1 MFQQMLNS
9 SRAVLLRP
17 SVATFEEFERNDLGW
32 ATIYIAI
39 GALISALL
47 GAISFVIQRPFLEQQ
62 MANLQQ
68 QFGSQPLPP
77 ILTTFMG
84 GGGLAVTVA
93 ISLLSTLVIYFIW
106 TIFVYLLGR
115 AFGGT
120 GAFGELAYDIAL
132 FWAPVSVVSSLI
144 SVAGIGP
151 LAFLTSLVSL
161 VLLIYNI
168 YLSYLSIQAGMNLP
182 SNRALIVILIP
193 ILVVI
198 LGCCGLIA
206 VIVAAMSGAA
216 Q

>member
-17 SVATFEEFERNDLGW
+17 SVASFEEHERNDLGW

-39 GALISALL
+39 GAIITALL

-62 MANLQQ
+62 MADLEQQ
-68 QFGSQPLPP
+68 LGGQPLPP
-77 ILTTFMG
+77 FVTTFMG
-84 GGGLAVTVA
+84 GGGLVVTMA
-93 ISLLSTLVIYFIW
+93 INLLSTLVIYFIW
-106 TIFVYLLGR
+106 TGFVYLLGR

-132 FWAPVSVVSSLI
+132 FWAPVSVITSLI
-144 SVAGIGP
+144 GLAGIGP
-151 LAFLTSLVSL
+151 LACLTGLVSL
-161 VLLIYNI
+161 ALFIYNI

-193 ILVVI
+193 ILVVV
-198 LGCCGLIA
+198 LGCCGLFA
-206 VIVAAMSGAA
+206 VFFAAFSGAA

>member
-17 SVATFEEFERNDLGW
+17 SVATFEEFERPELGW

-39 GALISALL
+39 GAIISALL
-47 GAISFVIQRPFLEQQ
+47 GAISFIIQRPFIEQQMRDLEQQ
-62 MANLQQ
+62 L
-68 QFGSQPLPP
+68 GGQPLPP
-77 ILTTFMG
+77 FVTTFMG
-84 GGGLAVTVA
+84 GGGLAVTMA
-93 ISLLSTLVIYFIW
+93 TSLLGTLVIYFIW
-106 TIFVYLLGR
+106 TGFVYLLGR

-120 GAFGELAYDIAL
+120 GSFSELAYDISL
-132 FWAPVSVVSSLI
+132 FWAPVSVISSLI

-151 LAFLTSLVSL
+151 LAYLTGLVSL
-161 VLLIYNI
+161 VLSIYNI

-193 ILVVI
+193 ILVVV
-198 LGCCGLIA
+198 LGCCALIA
-206 VIVAAMSGAA
+206 VLVAAMSGAA